1 MTHKVNCGLTQ
12 HKPSW
17 GTSRPWGLT
26 LANWDYS
33 RFKTRINLRLQFY
46 KNIKVDFILTHTLT
60 QTYTIT
66 SPTPLYPPEL
76 APPPTSSNTTSSLIS
91 SLISSHFL
99 PSFLLFYYPNSYYLP
114 FPSSI
119 SDNIYSTSSP
129 APLIAQRLTLL
140 SRRFMV
146 PSLPRQLSAPLVFR
160 LV

>member
-60 QTYTIT
+60 QTYIT
-66 SPTPLYPPEL
+66 TSTSALHSLEL
-76 APPPTSSNTTSSLIS
+76 APPHLLQHNILPFS

-99 PSFLLFYYPNSYYLP
+99 PSFLLPYHPNSYYLP